1 MRDFIQILKRFIPP
15 YKSRL
20 GKNIFYNILSAAF
33 GSVSFVLLVPVLNI
47 LFNVTEE
54 VTELVPFELNK
65 ESLMTNFNYYVT
77 LSKQH
82 FSAST
87 TLLFAGG
94 FFVLAALFKTG
105 FSYLASYEIVF
116 IRNGVV
122 RDIRRKIYQKI
133 LSLPLPFFSEERKG
147 DIIARTTGD
156 VQEVENSIM
165 NSLEMFFQN
174 PIIIL
179 IYLSGMIFMSWQLTL
194 FVLVLLPIM
203 GTLIGKV
210 GKTLKKRSKE
220 GQDKMGEILSNIEET
235 LSGLRVIKAFNAE
248 DKMDKLF
255 TSHNEQYRQIMNRL
269 MWRRPPAHPM
279 SEFLGTIVVVIVV
292 WFGGLLILGQ
302 TPLMDASSFI
312 AYIALFYSIINPAKQ
327 FSTALYSIQK
337 GAAAMYPYAET
348 SMWMNASAAMDRID
362 QILNAESTI
371 LEPEQP
377 KPLNGFNKEIE
388 YRNVS
393 FAYRPDRTVLKDV
406 NVKIGKGQTVALVG
420 QSGSGKSTFV
430 DLLPRFYDVIKGEIL
445 IDGINIKDVSL
456 HGLRELMGNVNQD
469 PILFND
475 TIFNNIAFGVESA
488 TREEVERAARIAN
501 AHEFI
506 MQTEKGY
513 DTCIGDRGGKLSG
526 GQRQRLSIARAVLKN
541 PPIMILDEATSALDT
556 ESEKLVQEAL
566 DNLMK
571 NRTSIVVAHRLST
584 IRNADM
590 ICVFH
595 EGKIVER
602 GRHEELLALDGIYT
616 KLYNMQNF

>member
-15 YKSRL
+15 YKARL
-20 GKNIFYNILSAAF
+20 GKNIFYNILSAVF
-33 GSVSFVLLVPVLNI
+33 GSISFVLLAPVLNI
-47 LFNVTEE
+47 LFDVTKD
-54 VTELVPFELNK
+54 VTELMPFELDK
-65 ESLMTNFNYYVT
+65 EVLMNNFNYYIT
-77 LSKQH
+77 LLKEY
-82 FSAST
+82 FSAPT
-87 TLLFAGG
+87 TLLIAGG
-94 FFVLAALFKTG
+94 FFVVAALFKTG
-105 FSYLASYEIVF
+105 FSYLAAYEIVY

-179 IYLSGMIFMSWQLTL
+179 IYLSAMVFMSWQLTL

-248 DKMDKLF
+248 HKMDTLF
-255 TSHNEQYRQIMNRL
+255 TTHNEQYRRIMNRL
-269 MWRRPPAHPM
+269 MWRRSLAHPM
-279 SEFLGTIVVVIVV
+279 SEFLGTIVVVIV
-292 WFGGLLILGQ
+292 
-302 TPLMDASSFI
+302 MEASDFI

-337 GAAAMYPYAET
+337 GAAAM
-348 SMWMNASAAMDRID
+348 DRID
-362 QILNAESTI
+362 QILNAESSI
-371 LEPEQP
+371 QEPEHP
-377 KPLNGFNKEIE
+377 KPLKEFNREIK
-388 YRNVS
+388 YHDVS
-393 FAYRPDRTVLKDV
+393 FAYRPDRIVLKDV
-406 NVKIGKGQTVALVG
+406 NVTIAKGKTIALVG

-430 DLLPRFYDVIKGEIL
+430 DLLPRFYDVIKGEIT

-456 HGLRELMGNVNQD
+456 HSLRELMGNVNQD

-488 TREEVERAARIAN
+488 TREEVEQAARIAN

-584 IRNADM
+584 IRNADI

-602 GRHEELLALDGIYT
+602 GRHEELLALNGIYT